1 MRGFLVFLRNR
12 LVLFAHF
19 SRCVQAYV
27 SNMEDLHGA
36 VESSKKARVKDSS
49 RKAYAYSTVRFIQW
63 LSANELQLLN
73 DAWVAAVAQ
82 DAKEKVPSDG
92 RLTDVF
98 KASMRKRLL
107 AFDAALPPLHF
118 EQLTTATFLQWVH
131 SLTTE
136 YDAASGH
143 RSAVRGL
150 FKDFGVSLPAKWE
163 DETGAAFQGLKRK
176 QAQARAEG
184 KSKTKKKGK
193 GKKPMEFGLY
203 CALAK
208 NMWASNKSVTAFNVI
223 YMLLC
228 WNLMARSANVTKICL
243 EHFNWKDDA
252 MTILFCTTKTDQG
265 GDRTHPRHVY
275 ANPLKPEIC
284 AVLALGVHLLL
295 NEFQPDDVK
304 LFGGGSQYSHF
315 SVGFR
320 KWMTRIL
327 PQLVQWVV
335 DVIEWGTHSFRKGA
349 ATFCCSGSSAGAHI
363 SAVSNRCGWKQPGVQ
378 DTYLVFAD
386 AGDQVV
392 GRIVA
397 GLPLDSV
404 NFSVLPPFFTH
415 PDSEL
420 VRRAISLCFPSLKG
434 KMAVRVLT
442 FCLASVVYHREW
454 LRANVP
460 AASPLWNT
468 ALFRDVELQNGLAA
482 MVECRLP
489 KPNDDIRATGLPPHI
504 AQLGILDGVRKEIE
518 KFGDKLAV
526 MGDKVTADVL
536 KGLDDRQIESHVT
549 PTSLKQQISDAFKEC
564 GIDKILAGV
573 QSSGPAVAAAVA
585 QQAARAPEL
594 VTYCWGGKLGRLL
607 PEDFRLPSGSA
618 RDMWQLYIVGN
629 EAQGIRPLMFITADH
644 VCDSNTKKRFR
655 WDFFLFFSH
664 FFPLFFFLAAI
675 SSG

>member
-1 MRGFLVFLRNR
+1 
-12 LVLFAHF
+12 
-19 SRCVQAYV
+19 
-27 SNMEDLHGA
+27 MEELQGA

-49 RKAYAYSTVRFIQW
+49 RKAYAYSNVRLIQW
-63 LSANELQLLN
+63 LSANDRALLN
-73 DAWVAAVAQ
+73 DDWVAVVAKDAV
-82 DAKEKVPSDG
+82 KKVPHDG
-92 RLTDVF
+92 RLTDDF
-98 KASMRKRLL
+98 KKAMQGRLL
-107 AFDAALPPLHF
+107 QFDVRLPPLHF
-118 EQLTTATFLQWVH
+118 GRVTTATFLQWVH

-150 FKDFGVSLPAKWE
+150 FKDFGATLPAKWD

-184 KSKTKKKGK
+184 KSKKQSK

-208 NMWASNKSVTAFNVI
+208 NMWASNKTVTAFNVI

-228 WNLMARSANVTKICL
+228 WNLMARSANVTKICF
-243 EHFNWKDDA
+243 EHFDWKDDA

-284 AVLALGVHLLL
+284 PILALSVYLILG
-295 NEFQPDDVK
+295 EFLPNDTK
-304 LFGGGSQYSHF
+304 LFGGGNQYSHF
-315 SVGFR
+315 STGFK

-327 PQLVQWVV
+327 VLLVQWVASAA
-335 DVIEWGTHSFRKGA
+335 EFGTHSFRKGA
-349 ATFCCSGSSAGAHI
+349 ATFSCSGSSAGAHI

-378 DTYLVFAD
+378 DTYLIFAD

-404 NFSVLPPFFTH
+404 NFSILPPFFTH

-420 VRRAISLCFPSLKG
+420 VKRAIGLCFPSLKG

-442 FCLASVVYHREW
+442 FCLASLVYHREW
-454 LRANVP
+454 LRATVP
-460 AASPLWNT
+460 ASSPLWNT
-468 ALFRDVELQNGLAA
+468 ALFRDVKLLNGLAA

-489 KPNDDIRATGLPPHI
+489 KATDDIRATGLPPHI
-504 AQLGILDGVRKEIE
+504 AQLGMLDGVRKEIE
-518 KFGDKLAV
+518 KFGEKLAV
-526 MGDKVTADVL
+526 VGDKVTTDVL

-549 PTSLKQQISDAFKEC
+549 PTSLKQQIADAFKEC
-564 GIDKILAGV
+564 GIDKILERMEV
-573 QSSGPAVAAAVA
+573 GPVAAAAA
-585 QQAARAPEL
+585 QQEARAPEL
-594 VTYCWGGKLGRLL
+594 VTYCWGGQLGRLL
-607 PEDFRLPSGSA
+607 PAEFRLPAGNA

-629 EAQGIRPLMFITADH
+629 AAQGIRPLMFIKADH
-644 VCDSNTKKRFR
+644 VCDKNTKKRFR
-655 WDFFLFFSH
+655 LEPLLLSCLFLSSCFS
-664 FFPLFFFLAAI
+664 AAT
-675 SSG
+675 SSA